1 MADVTAIRTWLSEDP
16 LDVTQVI
23 AEASSIE
30 AGGIGI
36 FIGTVRASASVESN
50 SIKSVVRLDYEAHP
64 TLAIEKLQAA
74 AEAAAA
80 KFELIKIAAV
90 HRTGRCELGE
100 PTVAIACAAAH
111 RGEALDAARFLIDEI
126 KATVP
131 IWKSEVY
138 GDGSAWVGATP

>member
-1 MADVTAIRTWLSEDP
+1 MTAIRTWLSEDP

-90 HRTGRCELGE
+90 HRTGRCKLGE
-100 PTVAIACAAAH
+100 ATVAIACSAAH
-111 RGEALDAARFLIDEI
+111 RGDALDAARFLIDEI
-126 KATVP
+126 KTTVP

-138 GDGSAWVGATP
+138 ADGSAWVGATP